1 LFTGLI
7 EELGTLRRISSSSEG
22 VSLVISAARV
32 LDELKRGDSIAVSGP
47 CLTVTSLDSS
57 AFTAWAMPETLQ
69 KTNLGNFQAGRRVN
83 LERALPIG
91 GRLGGHLVSGHI
103 DAVVTLTGKES
114 QGGALLLS
122 FSAPA
127 KLLRYIVAKGS
138 VALDGISL
146 TVIDVVD
153 RGFSVG
159 LIPHTASQTTLAG
172 EEIGARI
179 NLEVDLIGKYVEK
192 MLMPHLDEN
201 TGEEAISMDLLR
213 QKGYL

>member
-1 LFTGLI
+1 MFTGLI
-7 EELGTLRRISSSSEG
+7 EELGTMRRINSSSDG
-22 VSLVISAARV
+22 ISLVISAATV
-32 LDELKRGDSIAVSGP
+32 LDELKKGDSIAVSGP

-69 KTNLGNFQAGRRVN
+69 KTNLGTFKAGRRVN

-103 DAVVTLTGKES
+103 DTVVNLTGREL

-127 KLLRYIVAKGS
+127 KLLRYIVPKGS

-146 TVIDVVD
+146 TVIDVHTQ
-153 RGFSVG
+153 GFSVG

-172 EEIGARI
+172 EEIGAPI

-192 MLMPHLDEN
+192 MLMPRLDEQI
-201 TGEEAISMDLLR
+201 GGEAISMDLLK